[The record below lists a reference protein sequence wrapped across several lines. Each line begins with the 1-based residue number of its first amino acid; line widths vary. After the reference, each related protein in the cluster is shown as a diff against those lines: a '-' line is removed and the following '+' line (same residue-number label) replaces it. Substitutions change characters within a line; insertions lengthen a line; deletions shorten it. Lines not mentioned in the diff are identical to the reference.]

1 MGETQSALRL
11 ERFLVPGA
19 AAQASVPGIYAWAVT
34 VAPVVWGHNQI
45 SALAEIAVVLAPVFL
60 LGGVVAERWWGER
73 GRTVS
78 LWGFTLS
85 CAVAWSSAPT
95 AVTTSLSDA
104 VRAASG
110 MLGWGVFAFAVAGP
124 PLGKG
129 VSVPLAERPPLGARR
144 DLPRGD
150 IAYVAAGVLLA
161 ATMQLFGWQV
171 APTERALLIRLI
183 ALAAGLAILGAW
195 TEAAIARHGA
205 RAVALPRVRLRAAL
219 VPIILL
225 VVLAARGVLTA
236 WEG

>member
-1 MGETQSALRL
+1 
-11 ERFLVPGA
+11 
-19 AAQASVPGIYAWAVT
+19 
-34 VAPVVWGHNQI
+34 
-45 SALAEIAVVLAPVFL
+45 
-60 LGGVVAERWWGER
+60 
-73 GRTVS
+73 
-78 LWGFTLS
+78 
-85 CAVAWSSAPT
+85 
-95 AVTTSLSDA
+95 
-104 VRAASG
+104 
-110 MLGWGVFAFAVAGP
+110 
-124 PLGKG
+124 LGKG

-150 IAYVAAGVLLA
+150 IAYVAAGALLA